1 MSCLPPSQLSSLQQA
16 ILLPLKGQLLSH
28 AEPHVG
34 DFRLNKAP
42 LVLPL
47 RSPPHSSPN
56 TELPAASQ
64 GLAPRTEGEGTAGQ
78 GLRHSLLGWEVGS
91 QPGIASRKTQT
102 ELEFQGQGRQKAEAE
117 WPEGGGGTEVPAD
130 WSPSRRPRNSARG
143 GTRAYQLGLSR
154 RLRAMPAEPVPQPP
168 FQAPVGLCCTLFP
181 GSPGHPTVAHLP
193 HPALAPYPSASLR
206 KCGLGTHGLHRRLS

>member
-1 MSCLPPSQLSSLQQA
+1 MSCLPPSRLSSLQQA

-102 ELEFQGQGRQKAEAE
+102 ELEFQGQGR
-117 WPEGGGGTEVPAD
+117 EGRGRVAGGVGGD
-130 WSPSRRPRNSARG
+130 RG
-143 GTRAYQLGLSR
+143 
-154 RLRAMPAEPVPQPP
+154 P
-168 FQAPVGLCCTLFP
+168 C
-181 GSPGHPTVAHLP
+181 
-193 HPALAPYPSASLR
+193 
-206 KCGLGTHGLHRRLS
+206 